1 MEASIVGTRCYKM
14 NRMHGTEG
22 MTIKIYGKGEFS
34 YRNALGGGGG
44 SVIGIAIPDI
54 TSTP

>member
-34 YRNALGGGGG
+34 YRNALGGG
-44 SVIGIAIPDI
+44 DL
-54 TSTP
+54 